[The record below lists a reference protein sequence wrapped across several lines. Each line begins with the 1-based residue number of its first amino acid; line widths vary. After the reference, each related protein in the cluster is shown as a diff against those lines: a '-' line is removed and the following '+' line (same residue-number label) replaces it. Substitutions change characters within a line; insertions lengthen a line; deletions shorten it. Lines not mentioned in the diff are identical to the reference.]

1 METQKTSGKCSDLKV
16 SEVKIRLV
24 DKSED
29 GLIGWASC
37 VINDSLYLN
46 NIAIRY
52 SRDGQVILTFP
63 AKKSRSSLKY
73 FYFNPISREAA
84 RVLKEAIID
93 KLKLLGADIGG

>member
-1 METQKTSGKCSDLKV
+1 MNVAKSSGLKV
-16 SEVKIRLV
+16 TEVKIRLV

-52 SRDGQVILTFP
+52 SKAGQVILTFP
-63 AKKSRSSLKY
+63 AKKSKSSFKY
-73 FYFNPISREAA
+73 FYFNPISHDAA
-84 RVLKEAIID
+84 RILKQAIID
-93 KLKLLGADIGG
+93 KLKVAGVEKSK

>member
-1 METQKTSGKCSDLKV
+1 METQKVSGKCSNLKV

-52 SRDGQVILTFP
+52 SKEGEVILTFP
-63 AKKSRSSLKY
+63 AKKSKSSLKY
-73 FYFNPISREAA
+73 FYFNPISHEAA
-84 RVLKEAIID
+84 KLLKEAIID
-93 KLKLLGADIGG
+93 KLKLSVVDKSG

>member
-1 METQKTSGKCSDLKV
+1 MNVSKSSDLKV
-16 SEVKIRLV
+16 TEVKIRLV

-52 SRDGQVILTFP
+52 SKDGRVILTFP
-63 AKKSRSSLKY
+63 AKKSKSSLKY
-73 FYFNPISREAA
+73 FYFNPISHDAA
-84 RVLKEAIID
+84 RILKQAILD
-93 KLKLLGADIGG
+93 KLKVAGVEKSK